1 MKSILYLKINIKKWL
16 KIEVKNKSHILVM
29 ICEKPRISGE
39 VLRDLITKFIK
50 KFMDGITNH
59 DGMVTRLSIG

>member
-1 MKSILYLKINIKKWL
+1 
-16 KIEVKNKSHILVM
+16 M